1 MRDAVEL
8 EWAGIPSVA
17 VIHESMAGTAR
28 AMARVS
34 AMADYGFVTV
44 DYPHVPLAVW
54 TPDEIRGVA
63 RDVADAVIKGLTA

>member
-17 VIHESMAGTAR
+17 IIHESMAGTAG

-34 AMADYGFVTV
+34 AMPDYPFVTV
-44 DYPHVPLAVW
+44 GYPHMPLAVW
-54 TPDEIRGVA
+54 TPDEMRDIA
-63 RDVADAVIKGLTA
+63 RDVVAAVIERLTQ